1 MSGATLYLAWV
12 GAYLLGSVP
21 FGLLVGR
28 ASGSDPRRHGSG
40 NIGATNVA
48 RAAGVA
54 AGLLTLVLDAGKGA
68 AAVWAVG
75 RGLDGPTAAAG
86 AAVAAVLGHVF
97 PVFLRFRGGKGV
109 ATATG
114 AFLVLASWPALA
126 AGAVFLAVVG
136 ISRYVSLGSICAAGA
151 LPLATGWLAPGRG
164 RVEAAAL
171 CALLVVLRHGDNLRR
186 LATGTENRLG
196 NPRT

>member
-1 MSGATLYLAWV
+1 VSEASLYLAWG

-28 ASGSDPRRHGSG
+28 ASGRDPRRHGSG

-54 AGLLTLVLDAGKGA
+54 AGLLTLALDAGKGA
-68 AAVWAVG
+68 VAVWAVG
-75 RGLDGPTAAAG
+75 RGWDEPFAAAG
-86 AAVAAVLGHVF
+86 AAVAAVLGHAF
-97 PVFLRFRGGKGV
+97 PVFLRLRGGKGV
-109 ATATG
+109 ATAAG
-114 AFLVLASWPALA
+114 AFLVLAPWAALA

-136 ISRYVSLGSICAAGA
+136 ISRYVSLGSMCAAGA
-151 LPLATGWLAPGRG
+151 LPLAVGWLAPGRG

-186 LATGTENRLG
+186 LAAGTESRLG
-196 NPRT
+196 NTRS